1 MNSKKMKMITLPL
14 IALLSVAMIW
24 EQSFI
29 AAIFSAAAGILLLLT
44 TAKFY
49 KISRKKR
56 MYKSYFYIYL
66 YFPSCWLYSP
76 CGYCWRSLICWQIV
90 GRLLS
95 MFFSPVLV
103 WRICHCLEQRK
114 NYRCA
119 EEINLSRL
127 KLRNNVR
134 GLFLI

>member
-66 YFPSCWLYSP
+66 YFSVVLT
-76 CGYCWRSLICWQIV
+76 
-90 GRLLS
+90 LLS
-95 MFFSPVLV
+95 MWIL
-103 WRICHCLEQRK
+103 LEKFNLLADCR
-114 NYRCA
+114 
-119 EEINLSRL
+119 EVVINVFLA
-127 KLRNNVR
+127 
-134 GLFLI
+134 LFLYGAYVIAWNSGRIIGARKKLI